1 MTHFNSSKII
11 QEAEA
16 VISEI
21 EIKLI
26 RQSGYKLGD
35 AEINIDKNRQ
45 SKIDKLNSLV
55 HYVCYLEK
63 QNDQYFS
70 TFANLQDRI
79 RVLEYTI
86 NDLQKKANV
95 DKKIQEL

>member
-1 MTHFNSSKII
+1 MNHFNSSKII
-11 QEAEA
+11 QEAES

-21 EIKLI
+21 ELKLI

-35 AEINIDKNRQ
+35 ATINIDENRQ

-70 TFANLQDRI
+70 TFAKLQDRI